1 MKHVNASVNEIVGS
15 PNFQI
20 DFDNGSKDDD
30 NKKPLNKPII
40 PNEVTKQNK
49 DVEDQCPWILFN
61 HG

>member
-49 DVEDQCPWILFN
+49 DVEDQCP
-61 HG
+61 